1 LIKNNMLRSE
11 DVMRKKDRHRLITRL
26 LSEQDIRK
34 QEEFVEILKSKGI
47 SVTQATISR
56 DIKELKLIK
65 VPASDGGYRYSIPA
79 ETNEDVNTKLEK
91 LLKDAFVAVDQM
103 EKFVILKTL
112 PGNASAA
119 ANLIDKRYKK
129 ELFSIIND
137 DDNVL
142 MITRTEDQ
150 AVLLKKDF
158 LHYL

>member
-1 LIKNNMLRSE
+1 
-11 DVMRKKDRHRLITRL
+11 MRKKDRHRLITRL

-79 ETNEDVNTKLEK
+79 ETNEDV
-91 LLKDAFVAVDQM
+91 AVDQM
-103 EKFVILKTL
+103 EKFVTLKTL

>member
-1 LIKNNMLRSE
+1 
-11 DVMRKKDRHRLITRL
+11 MRKKDRHRLITRL

-91 LLKDAFVAVDQM
+91 LLPLQPVQLALQSLAIQNCCSKYQ
-103 EKFVILKTL
+103 
-112 PGNASAA
+112 
-119 ANLIDKRYKK
+119 
-129 ELFSIIND
+129 
-137 DDNVL
+137 
-142 MITRTEDQ
+142 
-150 AVLLKKDF
+150 
-158 LHYL
+158 

>member
-1 LIKNNMLRSE
+1 M
-11 DVMRKKDRHRLITRL
+11 
-26 LSEQDIRK
+26 
-34 QEEFVEILKSKGI
+34 
-47 SVTQATISR
+47 
-56 DIKELKLIK
+56 
-65 VPASDGGYRYSIPA
+65 
-79 ETNEDVNTKLEK
+79 EK

-119 ANLIDKRYKK
+119 TNLIDKRYKK

>member
-1 LIKNNMLRSE
+1 
-11 DVMRKKDRHRLITRL
+11 MRKKDRHRLITRL

-56 DIKELKLIK
+56 DIKELILIK
-65 VPASDGGYRYSIPA
+65 GPASEGGYRYGIPA
-79 ETNEDVNTKLEK
+79 ETKEDVNTKLEK

>member
-1 LIKNNMLRSE
+1 
-11 DVMRKKDRHRLITRL
+11 MRKKDRHRLITRL

-65 VPASDGGYRYSIPA
+65 VPADGGYRYSIPA

>member
-1 LIKNNMLRSE
+1 M
-11 DVMRKKDRHRLITRL
+11 ITRL

-158 LHYL
+158 LHYLKLRSECDATRNQYY

>member
-1 LIKNNMLRSE
+1 MVKKNKLRSE

>member
-1 LIKNNMLRSE
+1 
-11 DVMRKKDRHRLITRL
+11 MRKKDRHRLITRL

-91 LLKDAFVAVDQM
+91 LLKDAFVAV
-103 EKFVILKTL
+103 EKFVTLKTL

>member
-1 LIKNNMLRSE
+1 M
-11 DVMRKKDRHRLITRL
+11 ITRL

-112 PGNASAA
+112 PGNASAMT
-119 ANLIDKRYKK
+119 NLIDKRYKK

>member
-1 LIKNNMLRSE
+1 MDGDYSFALWDGDNLAIVRDPLGVKPLFYSINNDFSAFA
-11 DVMRKKDRHRLITRL
+11 
-26 LSEQDIRK
+26 S
-34 QEEFVEILKSKGI
+34 
-47 SVTQATISR
+47 SR
-56 DIKELKLIK
+56 DSLHDISCENIHTLKPGHILFNWNI
-65 VPASDGGYRYSIPA
+65 YSFENIH
-79 ETNEDVNTKLEK
+79 EKRMYVDKNKLEK

>member
-1 LIKNNMLRSE
+1 MRKSERHLLIKQVIGE
-11 DVMRKKDRHRLITRL
+11 FT
-26 LSEQDIRK
+26 IRT
-34 QEEFVEILKSKGI
+34 QEELLAKLENYGVTA
-47 SVTQATISR
+47 TQATISR

>member
-1 LIKNNMLRSE
+1 MKKRRQAKIIELISQN
-11 DVMRKKDRHRLITRL
+11 
-26 LSEQDIRK
+26 DIET
-34 QEEFVEILKSKGI
+34 QEELQQLLNEHGYE
-47 SVTQATISR
+47 VTQATISR

>member
-1 LIKNNMLRSE
+1 
-11 DVMRKKDRHRLITRL
+11 MRKKDRHRLITRL

-34 QEEFVEILKSKGI
+34 EEEFVEILKSKGI

>member
-1 LIKNNMLRSE
+1 MLRSE

-91 LLKDAFVAVDQM
+91 LLTDAFVAVDQM

-119 ANLIDKRYKK
+119 ANLLDKRYKQ
-129 ELFSIIND
+129 ELISISH
-137 DDNVL
+137 DDNKCL
-142 MITRTEDQ
+142 MIPLTETR
-150 AVLLKKDF
+150 AR
-158 LHYL
+158 